1 MTKLEQR
8 QHVIIL
14 ILAGLLLGIIIAI
27 AITDVTKKHEIVSVS
42 ENETETNG
50 KVAGI
55 YNFTDHREVENW
67 LWQLQDEGYKA
78 ILWAHPVDL
87 EEVNV
92 TYCDKDGSIKTYY
105 TRIPSKNM
113 NLVKKRL
120 GEGLLNPS
128 SLRKDY
134 MLSSDDAGYFYLYN
148 EKEVN
153 TLLWFGKYDYDMRIT
168 VRNDDGGINT
178 YMTDIPEWDWEEVQ
192 SIILRS

>member
-14 ILAGLLLGIIIAI
+14 ILAGLLLGLIIAI
-27 AITDVTKKHEIVSVS
+27 AITDVTHEKVSVS

-67 LWQLQDEGYKA
+67 LWQLQDEGYQA

-92 TYCDKDGSIKTYY
+92 TYCDNDGSIKTYY

-120 GEGLLNPS
+120 GEGLLNPN

-134 MLSSDDAGYFYLYN
+134 MLSSEDAGYFYLYN

-192 SIILRS
+192 SIILKN